1 MKSKIIL
8 IQLSLFVTIFLLTI
22 PLTAI
27 SQEEDLPLGQR
38 RERIEIMKT
47 AFITRHVG
55 FTRAEAAVFWPI
67 YNEYQ
72 EENFQLNRAIQSQ
85 IDEMRNPASL
95 SDIEAEELL
104 SVFMK
109 NREASKNLRIKFLND
124 VRAVLPAR
132 KVLLFLQAERQ
143 FNRELL
149 KRARE

>member
-1 MKSKIIL
+1 M
-8 IQLSLFVTIFLLTI
+8 
-22 PLTAI
+22 
-27 SQEEDLPLGQR
+27 
-38 RERIEIMKT
+38 
-47 AFITRHVG
+47 
-55 FTRAEAAVFWPI
+55 
-67 YNEYQ
+67 
-72 EENFQLNRAIQSQ
+72 NRAIQSQ

-95 SDIEAEELL
+95 SDKEAEELL